1 MKISEVLLT
10 KPYYMKKMIY
20 TAALAFALF
29 SCKSTAVKTSENE
42 TIVTNI
48 DLVDVQDDKVM
59 VSVNPGKIDK
69 ESIVFYIPKTVPGT
83 YSTDNYGKFIENVK
97 AYNYKGEELTVTSI
111 DENSWQIAD
120 ATNLDKITY
129 WVNDSFDIAGEE
141 GVFSPAGTNI
151 AANENF
157 MLNLH
162 AFVGYFD
169 GMTETPYQLTVK
181 RPNNLVSG
189 TSLKSSIVS
198 KPEGDATIDE
208 YSAARYF
215 EITDNP
221 IMYSTPNQV
230 DFQLGDMKVIL
241 DVYSPNGVY
250 TAEQIKPNM
259 SKILEAQKSFLG
271 DIDNTNMYAILLY
284 LADMQKIDAKGFGAL
299 EHHTSTTVVLPE
311 TMPLQALN
319 ESMKDVVS
327 HEFFHIITPLSVHS
341 NEVHYFDYNNPKMSK
356 HLWMYEGV
364 TEYFANLFQVNQG
377 LIEDVAFYERMAGKI
392 ASSKSFDDTM
402 PFTVMSE
409 NILDEKYEKSYYN
422 VYQKGALIGMAL
434 DIRLRELSNGES
446 GILDLM
452 KKLSAKYGK
461 EKPFNDDELFNDI
474 VELTYPEV
482 RTFLTTYIS
491 GTTPI
496 PYEDF
501 FAKVGVEKK
510 EQEVKSGYFLN
521 GQVPFIDG
529 DAETKELFIRKN
541 IALNSFLEEMKL
553 EGGDIIK
560 SINGTAY
567 TIDNAYALIMTSQ
580 AWKDGEELKM
590 VIDRDGEEM
599 TLTGTVKPATMM
611 KTSYESLD
619 LPDSDARKQL
629 REAWLRG

>member
-1 MKISEVLLT
+1 
-10 KPYYMKKMIY
+10 
-20 TAALAFALF
+20 
-29 SCKSTAVKTSENE
+29 
-42 TIVTNI
+42 
-48 DLVDVQDDKVM
+48 
-59 VSVNPGKIDK
+59 
-69 ESIVFYIPKTVPGT
+69 
-83 YSTDNYGKFIENVK
+83 
-97 AYNYKGEELTVTSI
+97 
-111 DENSWQIAD
+111 
-120 ATNLDKITY
+120 
-129 WVNDSFDIAGEE
+129 
-141 GVFSPAGTNI
+141 
-151 AANENF
+151 
-157 MLNLH
+157 
-162 AFVGYFD
+162 
-169 GMTETPYQLTVK
+169 
-181 RPNNLVSG
+181 
-189 TSLKSSIVS
+189 
-198 KPEGDATIDE
+198 
-208 YSAARYF
+208 
-215 EITDNP
+215 
-221 IMYSTPNQV
+221 
-230 DFQLGDMKVIL
+230 
-241 DVYSPNGVY
+241 
-250 TAEQIKPNM
+250 
-259 SKILEAQKSFLG
+259 
-271 DIDNTNMYAILLY
+271 
-284 LADMQKIDAKGFGAL
+284 
-299 EHHTSTTVVLPE
+299 
-311 TMPLQALN
+311 
-319 ESMKDVVS
+319 
-327 HEFFHIITPLSVHS
+327 
-341 NEVHYFDYNNPKMSK
+341 
-356 HLWMYEGV
+356 
-364 TEYFANLFQVNQG
+364 
-377 LIEDVAFYERMAGKI
+377 
-392 ASSKSFDDTM
+392 
-402 PFTVMSE
+402 
-409 NILDEKYEKSYYN
+409 
-422 VYQKGALIGMAL
+422 MAL

-461 EKPFNDDELFNDI
+461 EKPFNDDELFDDI

>member
-1 MKISEVLLT
+1 
-10 KPYYMKKMIY
+10 
-20 TAALAFALF
+20 
-29 SCKSTAVKTSENE
+29 
-42 TIVTNI
+42 
-48 DLVDVQDDKVM
+48 
-59 VSVNPGKIDK
+59 
-69 ESIVFYIPKTVPGT
+69 
-83 YSTDNYGKFIENVK
+83 
-97 AYNYKGEELTVTSI
+97 
-111 DENSWQIAD
+111 
-120 ATNLDKITY
+120 
-129 WVNDSFDIAGEE
+129 
-141 GVFSPAGTNI
+141 
-151 AANENF
+151 
-157 MLNLH
+157 
-162 AFVGYFD
+162 
-169 GMTETPYQLTVK
+169 
-181 RPNNLVSG
+181 
-189 TSLKSSIVS
+189 
-198 KPEGDATIDE
+198 
-208 YSAARYF
+208 
-215 EITDNP
+215 
-221 IMYSTPNQV
+221 
-230 DFQLGDMKVIL
+230 
-241 DVYSPNGVY
+241 
-250 TAEQIKPNM
+250 
-259 SKILEAQKSFLG
+259 
-271 DIDNTNMYAILLY
+271 MYAILLY
-284 LADMQKIDAKGFGAL
+284 LADMQKTDAKGFGAL

-377 LIEDVAFYERMAGKI
+377 LIEDAAFYERMAEKI

-461 EKPFNDDELFNDI
+461 EKPFNDDELFDNI

-501 FAKVGVEKK
+501 FSKVGVEKK

-529 DAETKELFIRKN
+529 DAETKELFVRKG
-541 IALNSFLEEMKL
+541 IALNSFLKEMKL

-560 SINGTAY
+560 SINGTEY

>member
-1 MKISEVLLT
+1 
-10 KPYYMKKMIY
+10 MKKMIY

-29 SCKSTAVKTSENE
+29 SCKSTAVKTAEND

-48 DLVDVQDDKVM
+48 DLVDIQDDKVM
-59 VSVNPGKIDK
+59 VSVDPGKIDK
-69 ESIVFYIPKTVPGT
+69 ETIVFYIPKTVPGT
-83 YSTDNYGKFIENVK
+83 YSTDNYGKFIENLK
-97 AYNYKGEELTVTSI
+97 AYNYKGEELNVTNL
-111 DENSWQIAD
+111 DENSWQITD
-120 ATNLDKITY
+120 ATQLDKVTY
-129 WVNDSFDIAGEE
+129 WVNDSFDVEGEE

-169 GMTETPYQLTVK
+169 GLTETPYQLLVK
-181 RPNNLVSG
+181 RPNELMAG
-189 TSLKSSIVS
+189 TSLKSQPASQ
-198 KPEGDATIDE
+198 PEGDATIDE
-208 YSAARYF
+208 YAASRYF

-221 IMYSTPNQV
+221 IMYSASESV

-241 DVYSPNGVY
+241 DVYSPNGVH
-250 TAEQIKPNM
+250 TAESIKPNM
-259 SKILEAQKSFLG
+259 SKILEAQKRFLG
-271 DIDNTNMYAILLY
+271 DIDNTDMYAILLY
-284 LADMQKIDAKGFGAL
+284 LADMQKTDAKGFGAL

-341 NEVHYFDYNNPKMSK
+341 DEVHYFDYNNPKMSQ

-377 LIEDVAFYERMAGKI
+377 LINDEAFYARMAEKI
-392 ASSKSFDDTM
+392 ASSRSFDDTM
-402 PFTVMSE
+402 SFTELSE
-409 NILDEKYEKSYYN
+409 NILDDKYEPSYYN

-434 DIRLRELSNGES
+434 DIRLRELSDGEM

-452 KKLSAKYGK
+452 KKLSAQYGK
-461 EKPFNDDELFNDI
+461 ENPFKDDELFDDI
-474 VELTYPEV
+474 VKLTYPEI
-482 RTFLTTYIS
+482 RTFLTTYVS

-496 PYEDF
+496 PYQDF
-501 FAKVGVEKK
+501 FAKVGVEKT

-529 DAETKELFIRKN
+529 SPETKAIFVRKG
-541 IALNSFLEEMKL
+541 IELNSFLKEMNLK
-553 EGGDIIK
+553 GGDIIK
-560 SINGTAY
+560 SINGTEY

-580 AWKDGEELKM
+580 GWKKGDKIEM

-599 TLTGTVKPATMM
+599 TLKGKVSPATLM
-611 KTSYESLD
+611 KTSYKSLD
-619 LPDSDARKQL
+619 LPATDARVQL